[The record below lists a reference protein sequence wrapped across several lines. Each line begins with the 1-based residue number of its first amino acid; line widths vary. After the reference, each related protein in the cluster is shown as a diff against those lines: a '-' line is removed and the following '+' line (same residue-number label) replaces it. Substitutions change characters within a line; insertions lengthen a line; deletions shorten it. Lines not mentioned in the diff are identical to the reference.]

1 MVTEDSIKI
10 VIGEN
15 KMPVYKMA
23 YRDGDTP
30 ETSKLHMILY
40 FCEAKDRIEADKIFS
55 ANFGPKWVLAGPT
68 KVDTDKVPP
77 SANFVSMPTS

>member
-23 YRDGDTP
+23 YRDGDNP

-40 FCEAKDRIEADKIFS
+40 FCEAKDRIEADKIFT
-55 ANFGPKWVLAGPT
+55 ANFGPKWVLAGPIL
-68 KVDTDKVPP
+68 VESNKVPQD
-77 SANFVSMPTS
+77 AKFVTMPTS